1 MKDLKAMVQAMGLH
15 TEERY
20 ESPEE
25 KKYRRKR
32 ISEEKCELWNES
44 QGNLNEYDGYDCP
57 ICKNKGY
64 TVISREYLGGYE
76 EVMRPCKC
84 TKVRDAII
92 RMKNSGLEPII
103 KKYTFEKYIV
113 SENWQKMMKDT
124 AQAYAENPRGRWLFL
139 GGNCGSGKSHLCT
152 AAAIHLLKKGNS
164 VKYMQWREEA
174 VILKSLVNSEE
185 YQSKIKEYKDCDV
198 LYIDDLFKT
207 GRTDIGGIQRPTAAD
222 INLAFEILNFR
233 IVNQKITIISTEYT
247 LSELVDVDEGIAG
260 RIAEKCEDAL
270 LNIGRDKRKDY
281 RLRNIT
287 TI

>member
-1 MKDLKAMVQAMGLH
+1 MKELKTMVIQMGYS
-15 TEERY
+15 TAERF
-20 ESPEE
+20 ETPEE
-25 KKYRRKR
+25 KKARRKR
-32 ISEEKCELWNES
+32 VSEEKCKMWNES
-44 QGNLNEYDGYDCP
+44 SGNLHEQDGYSCDL
-57 ICKNKGY
+57 CKNKGY
-64 TVISREYLGGYE
+64 TVVSREYLEGYE

-84 TKVRDAII
+84 TKVRDAIV
-92 RMKNSGLEPII
+92 RMKRSGLEPII
-103 KKYTFEKYIV
+103 KKYTFDKYIV
-113 SENWQKMMKDT
+113 SDGWQKTMKDT
-124 AQAYAENPRGRWLFL
+124 ARSYAENPRGRWLFL
-139 GGNCGSGKSHLCT
+139 GGTCGSGKSHLCT
-152 AAAIHLLKKGNS
+152 AAAIHLLKQGNS

-174 VILKSLVNSEE
+174 VMLKSLVNSEE
-185 YQSKIKEYKDCDV
+185 YQAKIKEYKDCDV

-207 GRTDIGGIQRPTAAD
+207 GKTDFGGVQRPTAAD

-270 LNIGRDKRKDY
+270 LNIGRDKKKDY